1 MRKGIKLPH
10 EISVFSE
17 EELRIRSE
25 QETEEVDVVEEAS
38 E

>member
-1 MRKGIKLPH
+1 MRKGITLPH

-17 EELRIRSE
+17 EELRIRAE
-25 QETEEVDVVEEAS
+25 ADTAEVEIVEEAS

>member
-1 MRKGIKLPH
+1 MRKGITLPH

-25 QETEEVDVVEEAS
+25 AEKTEVEVVEEAN